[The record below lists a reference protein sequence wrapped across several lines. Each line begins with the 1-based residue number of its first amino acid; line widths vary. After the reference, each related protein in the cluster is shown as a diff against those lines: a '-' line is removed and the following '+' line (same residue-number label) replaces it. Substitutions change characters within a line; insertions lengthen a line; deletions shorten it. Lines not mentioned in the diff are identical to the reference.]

1 MQSAPTTTP
10 VILPDFGTYI
20 TGQGGYFSA
29 ILRGPTVDGVQQ
41 PPLALITADSA
52 HHIETTWGVY
62 GKRIAGC
69 ASHADGHTNTLAMLA
84 EDCPAAK
91 HARGLTIDGHSDFF
105 LPAIGQ
111 LNAIKT
117 NTPELVD
124 PEAIVWSSTQD
135 SSNHAFAQNFEHGYS
150 HWYAKYNEF
159 LVVPVR
165 VIQLHHL
172 NTSPL

>member
-1 MQSAPTTTP
+1 MQTTP
-10 VILPDFGTYI
+10 ITLPAFGTYI
-20 TGQGGYFSA
+20 TGQGGYFTA
-29 ILRGPTVDGVQQ
+29 ILRDPTVDGVQQ
-41 PPLALITADSA
+41 PPLALITADRA
-52 HHIETTWGVY
+52 HHAETTWGVY
-62 GKRIAGC
+62 GKEIAGC
-69 ASHADGHTNTLAMLA
+69 TSHADGHTNTLAMLA

-111 LNAIKT
+111 VNAIKT

-124 PEAIVWSSTQD
+124 PEAIVWSSTQG
-135 SSNHAFAQNFEHGYS
+135 SSGYAVAQFFEDGNSGWGSKNY
-150 HWYAKYNEF
+150 EF